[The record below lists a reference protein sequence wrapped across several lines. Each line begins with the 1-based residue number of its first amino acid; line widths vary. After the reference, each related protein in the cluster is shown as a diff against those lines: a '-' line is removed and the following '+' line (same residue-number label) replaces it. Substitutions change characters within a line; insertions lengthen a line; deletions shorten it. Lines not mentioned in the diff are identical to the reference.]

1 MTVSSL
7 YPDISNRK
15 IKTNGIELNIAEQ
28 GSGPLILL
36 IHGFPES
43 WYSWRHQ
50 FAPLS
55 AAGYKVVAP
64 DMRGYGDSDKPFDV
78 SAYNQFEIVND
89 IRGLVKSLDY
99 GSAIVI
105 GHDWGAPSAWNC
117 ALWHPGEFSAVG
129 ALSVPFIARSESPPL
144 EKMRKLFAGKFFYQ
158 LYFQEPGVAE
168 AEFETDIETN
178 LKKFFHTSSGGGDFG
193 QLHTKPADSDLL
205 SDICEPKKLGAWL
218 SVSDL
223 HFYTKEFERNGF
235 RGPLNY
241 YRNQNLTWEK
251 SENQPLKVLQP
262 ALFLAGALDGVINM
276 ARPALDSM
284 PEFVPDLRV
293 NQLIPGI
300 GHWTQQEAP
309 DAVNEVLLDWLDNL

>member
-1 MTVSSL
+1 MTLSSL

-78 SAYNQFEIVND
+78 SAYNQTEIVDD

-99 GSAIVI
+99 ESAIVI

-117 ALWHPGEFSAVG
+117 ALWHPEEFSAVG

-158 LYFQEPGVAE
+158 LYFQEPGVADAAVE
-168 AEFETDIETN
+168 GYSRWFVSR
-178 LKKFFHTSSGGGDFG
+178 LKLLEKSLEGKDF
-193 QLHTKPADSDLL
+193 LCSNRFTLA
-205 SDICEPKKLGAWL
+205 DIC
-218 SVSDL
+218 VS
-223 HFYTKEFERNGF
+223 YAIN
-235 RGPLNY
+235 
-241 YRNQNLTWEK
+241 
-251 SENQPLKVLQP
+251 
-262 ALFLAGALDGVINM
+262 LAGALDIKQALKPNIKRWSENLFS
-276 ARPALDSM
+276 RPAFIKSK
-284 PEFVPDLRV
+284 EYKYEPD
-293 NQLIPGI
+293 Q
-300 GHWTQQEAP
+300 
-309 DAVNEVLLDWLDNL
+309 